1 VAAVFVDFHS
11 ETKQNCSWVQFL
23 KGRRPMRSFSPGA
36 VATIALWNSAPML
49 CYAPMQTDRAT
60 RYVCLCVEIRT

>member
-1 VAAVFVDFHS
+1 
-11 ETKQNCSWVQFL
+11 
-23 KGRRPMRSFSPGA
+23 MRSFSPGA